1 MHLSIFKWFS
11 FVSFLGFTLSAPVS
25 KRSFD
30 VGSLSATPPPQGM
43 GVGQF
48 GSMQGLNLQVNDVNI
63 LQFALMLEVCIVT
76 GVY

>member
-1 MHLSIFKWFS
+1 MHLTILKWFS

-30 VGSLSATPPPQGM
+30 VGSLSATPPQQGL

-48 GSMQGLNLQVNDVNI
+48 GSLSGLNLQVNDVNI
-63 LQFALMLEVCIVT
+63 LQFALMLEVCTIT
-76 GVY
+76 SVY